1 MRTQIPQLATPV
13 LLLLARL
20 GQAALLPRVS
30 VGQYQPWPWPW
41 PWPWPY
47 PAQRT
52 AAKPVH
58 LPHSTPSKL
67 SAAHPGYE
75 TNIVIDVEVR

>member
-30 VGQYQPWPWPW
+30 VGQYQ
-41 PWPWPY
+41 PWPY